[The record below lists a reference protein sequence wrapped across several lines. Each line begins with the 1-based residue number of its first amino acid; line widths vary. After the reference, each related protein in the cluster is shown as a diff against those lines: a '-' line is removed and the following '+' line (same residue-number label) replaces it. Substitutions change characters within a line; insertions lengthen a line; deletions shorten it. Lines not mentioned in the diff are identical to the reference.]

1 MKKYI
6 AWTLILVTLLLAACR
21 PVGTQPTDPDNI
33 VGTATPTTQP
43 TEPQPTEPQPTEPQ
57 PTEPRPTEPKPTEP
71 KPTEPTVPLGPDGF
85 PADLNT
91 DGDVVAQF
99 QKLLDNDSWYT
110 QALFMEYDDP
120 ITIHLNDFLFCDLMN
135 WPYTRHTMEE
145 TENLRQQFGINNEW
159 WVDCYS
165 MEAVTV
171 EEVLQTVFGCSFAE
185 FNDSDDPYICY
196 SESTDRYYYG
206 RSDSSRV
213 QNVSVIG
220 IRELENGNVEVYYTC
235 DSLYPK
241 NGVVTLMPDGDG
253 YIVLSNKGL

>member
-43 TEPQPTEPQPTEPQ
+43 TEPQPTEPQ
-57 PTEPRPTEPKPTEP
+57 PTEPKPTEP

-120 ITIHLNDFLFCDLMN
+120 TTIRLNDFLFCGSMN
-135 WPYTRHTMEE
+135 WPYEHATQEE
-145 TENLRQQFGINNEW
+145 REALRKQLGVPDEEEW
-159 WVDCYS
+159 WGDWES
-165 MEAVTV
+165 MDPATMD
-171 EEVLQTVFGCSFAE
+171 EVLQTVFGLSLADFPE
-185 FNDSDDPYICY
+185 SELQYIPFL
-196 SESTDRYYYG
+196 ESTGRYYYG
-206 RSDSSRV
+206 RTDSSLV
-213 QNVSVIG
+213 WNVSVVG

-235 DSLYPK
+235 DFLYPE

-253 YIVLSNKGL
+253 HIVLSNKGL